1 MPAYNKVGNVIF
13 FHQYAESPEAIDTT
27 VEKTSF
33 PFSYAPLI
41 TKTQDNG
48 LTKPFML
55 IFGNDCTK

>member
-33 PFSYAPLI
+33 PPSYAPLLRMI
-41 TKTQDNG
+41 YYFHRI
-48 LTKPFML
+48 LR
-55 IFGNDCTK
+55 